1 MYFDARTA
9 KLLPPD
15 AHLIIDGCVGL
26 RLVAGKTKKT
36 WIYRYKDTAGRMK
49 QIRIGQWPAMPVH
62 KAVDAWKVL
71 KDQRHS
77 GADPVAVRKAA
88 RVAILEAVKPP
99 EIYTVARLVDD
110 YTTGHLVQ
118 HRKQPGAAAAQ
129 AMLCKLLADNPEF
142 ANQPAASVTRADAF
156 NILEGK
162 KATPTVAKK
171 LRSLLGAAWDYTMD
185 AGLLVGEVPNW
196 WRSVQKGRLKSKG
209 KLVGGKHL
217 GQARR
222 VLHPGEVTRLL
233 AWLPNMHALGRDCV
247 LMYLWTATRGA
258 EFLTMRPEH
267 ITIDGKQW
275 WWTAPKELTKNANVP
290 QAVDLRVPLFGRA
303 LEVVQRR
310 LASKGKSGLMWENTN
325 GKPYSQHEFST
336 YIYNL
341 QPYAPKVAARQSVA
355 GLVLPVTHWSPH
367 DLRRTAST
375 TLSGMG
381 CVKEYREAILGHL
394 QPGVEGVYNAYTY
407 DAERVL
413 WLRKLSDHL
422 EVLAGLPPL
431 P

>member
-247 LMYLWTATRGA
+247 LMVFMDGHARCRVFDHAPRAHYHRRQTMVVDRAQRAHQKRQRAPGRRSARAAVWPRARG
-258 EFLTMRPEH
+258 
-267 ITIDGKQW
+267 G
-275 WWTAPKELTKNANVP
+275 TAP
-290 QAVDLRVPLFGRA
+290 
-303 LEVVQRR
+303 
-310 LASKGKSGLMWENTN
+310 
-325 GKPYSQHEFST
+325 
-336 YIYNL
+336 
-341 QPYAPKVAARQSVA
+341 
-355 GLVLPVTHWSPH
+355 
-367 DLRRTAST
+367 
-375 TLSGMG
+375 
-381 CVKEYREAILGHL
+381 
-394 QPGVEGVYNAYTY
+394 PGIQG
-407 DAERVL
+407 
-413 WLRKLSDHL
+413 
-422 EVLAGLPPL
+422 
-431 P
+431 